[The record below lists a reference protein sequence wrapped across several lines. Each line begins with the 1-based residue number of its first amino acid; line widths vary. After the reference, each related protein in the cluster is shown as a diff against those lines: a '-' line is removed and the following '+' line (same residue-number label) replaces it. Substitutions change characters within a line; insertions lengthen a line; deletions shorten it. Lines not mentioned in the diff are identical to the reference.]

1 MITVA
6 LATYGVAALLLA
18 VAPLNGRAAAAL
30 GSLASLVSLGAL
42 ARVPIGRP
50 GTLWAEVDQPWIRA
64 FDARYHVGVDEI
76 SWPLALMTAL
86 LTLLCCL
93 WLWRKETDAALVALI
108 MVIAAASVGVF
119 VAQDLLLFFVF
130 FELALIPMWFVVARW
145 GDPAPLPASSMAAGG
160 APSPTGDQA
169 RRAATKFLLYT
180 VTGSALMLVG
190 FVWLWVERGT
200 LQIDELR
207 GTPMLGAAILIA
219 LGLAVKVPLVPL
231 HTWLPDAHGKAP
243 TVGSV
248 LLAGVFLKLG
258 TYGLI
263 RLNVQM
269 LPGPTETIAPF
280 LAVAGVVGIIW
291 AGLACLVQDDLKRL
305 VAYSS
310 IGHMGFV
317 ALAIATMSHTGIHAA
332 VFGSVAHGLIT
343 GLLFFVAGSLKERW
357 GTASLAAIGRGLY
370 ARAPW
375 RAVALLFGG
384 LATMGLPGMAGF
396 WGEFLTLRAAYEPAS
411 LIPQTLSVTLMVIA
425 TLGIVLATA
434 YVVRIVRQLL
444 QGVPNRLDLDR
455 DLGRREAAVLSLLA
469 VPIVVLGLLPTLIT
483 DLGPTVGMAP

>member
-1 MITVA
+1 MITTA
-6 LATYGVAALLLA
+6 LLVLGVAALALA
-18 VAPLNGRAAAAL
+18 ALPRLFVGRTAAAL
-30 GSLASLVSLGAL
+30 GAAASLGAL
-42 ARVPIGRP
+42 IALARIPVGRP
-50 GTLWAEVDQPWIRA
+50 GTSWGEVDKPWIRA

-76 SWPLALMTAL
+76 SWPLALMTAF

-93 WLWRKETDAALVALI
+93 WLWRTATDPALVALI
-108 MVIAAASVGVF
+108 MVIAAASIGVF

-145 GDPAPLPASSMAAGG
+145 GDRGTSGE
-160 APSPTGDQA
+160 DA

-190 FVWLWVERGT
+190 FVWLWVTSGT
-200 LQIDELR
+200 LQIEEVR
-207 GTPMLGAAILIA
+207 GSPVLGAAILIA
-219 LGLAVKVPLVPL
+219 LGLAVKVPIVPL

-258 TYGLI
+258 TYGLV

-269 LPGPTETIAPF
+269 LPGPTEQIAPY
-280 LAVAGVVGIIW
+280 LAVLGVLGIVW
-291 AGLACLVQDDLKRL
+291 SGLACLAQDDLKRL
-305 VAYSS
+305 IAYSS

-317 ALAIATMSHTGIHAA
+317 VLAIATMSQVGVHAA

-357 GTASLAAIGRGLY
+357 GTASLADLGRGLY

-384 LATMGLPGMAGF
+384 LATIGLPGLAGF
-396 WGEFLTLRAAYEPAS
+396 WGEFLTVRAAYEPAS
-411 LIPQTLSVTLMVIA
+411 QLPQTLSVTLMVIA
-425 TLGIVLATA
+425 TSGIVLATA
-434 YVVRIVRQLL
+434 YVVRVVRLLL
-444 QGVPNRLDLDR
+444 QGVPTRLDLDR
-455 DLGRREAAVLSLLA
+455 DLGRREATVVTLLA
-469 VPIVVLGLLPTLIT
+469 VPIVALGFVPTLIT
-483 DLGPTVGMAP
+483 DLGPAVGYAP